1 MEGAESSSGRRDM
14 SIEGSGSGNE
24 KVDGPIPFLGVCA
37 TNYNCGQMIG
47 EHIDSVY
54 RVLQEFD
61 FEYVVV
67 DNFSKD
73 NSWEVI
79 ERKAGELKNFR
90 AIRKRCKRGIG
101 RNIAYR
107 SSKADYI
114 VVVDTD
120 TIYTDLLARL
130 IEAYFHRPELKG
142 SGIRAGYTGIFSRA
156 ILDAVGGWGNLN
168 CDDWDMTVRLWKAGL
183 PMRVYPVRLGENIKE
198 KDFASDMDFLSNRY
212 GRIEKLT
219 RWINV
224 EVERLGT
231 NGRWKVD
238 LNEVYRDVITDL
250 ELGPPT
256 HRVYTNLD
264 DYTSIRRYLLF
275 MRYKVFM
282 ALGIES
288 TMQKWSL
295 ERRKRKH

>member
-1 MEGAESSSGRRDM
+1 MGYEDL
-14 SIEGSGSGNE
+14 GSAVE

-37 TNYNCGQMIG
+37 TNYNCGKIIG
-47 EHIDSVY
+47 DHIDSVY
-54 RVLQEFD
+54 RVLREFD

-79 ERKAGELKNFR
+79 ERKARELRNFR
-90 AIRKRCKRGIG
+90 PLRKRCKRGTG
-101 RNIAYR
+101 RNIANR

-120 TIYTDLLARL
+120 TIYGDLLARL
-130 IEAYFHRPELKG
+130 IEAYFRRPELKG
-142 SGIRAGYTGIFSRA
+142 SGIRAGYAGIFSRK
-156 ILDAVGGWGNLN
+156 ILDTVGGWGNLN
-168 CDDWDMTVRLWKAGL
+168 CDDWDLTVRLWKAGL
-183 PMRVYPVRLGENIKE
+183 PMRVYPVRLGENVKE
-198 KDFASDMDFLSNRY
+198 KDLASDMDFLSSRY
-212 GRIEKLT
+212 GRLEKLT

-224 EVERLGT
+224 EVERLGA

-250 ELGPPT
+250 EFGPPI
-256 HRVYTNLD
+256 HEVYTNLD
-264 DYTSIRRYLLF
+264 DYTTMRRYLLF

-282 ALGIES
+282 ALGIEE
-288 TMQKWSL
+288 TMQRWSL
-295 ERRKRKH
+295 ERRKLRNGG